1 MPPVLYPHPCRLCCT
16 HTHAA
21 CVANAATMPC
31 AAAGPSGGDL
41 AHPGHEGIDHN
52 RGEKKFPYAKGRLTA
67 LLGGMENVQLMGIP
81 DRLRSQLVA
90 LLTIV
95 KPDTTAAIN
104 FIFGFWICAFKG
116 VYQCQLGR
124 LRMSVRLLV
133 PTRSCAQPCQPSP
146 PTAHAF
152 CPALPIAAHHS
163 RNQPQ
168 DIGVSSLR
176 LTNSGLFKPPHE
188 SPERDLCQPFRRSG
202 VLLPHPS
209 APPFRPTPLPHPSAP
224 PQPYPN
230 PNPNPKP
237 NATHR
242 RAVRLC

>member
-16 HTHAA
+16 YTHAA

-31 AAAGPSGGDL
+31 AAAGPSGGDFP
-41 AHPGHEGIDHN
+41 HPGHEGIDHN

-67 LLGGMENVQLMGIP
+67 LLGGMENVQLMTIP

-133 PTRSCAQPCQPSP
+133 PTPSCAQPCPAQP
-146 PTAHAF
+146 
-152 CPALPIAAHHS
+152 
-163 RNQPQ
+163 
-168 DIGVSSLR
+168 
-176 LTNSGLFKPPHE
+176 
-188 SPERDLCQPFRRSG
+188 
-202 VLLPHPS
+202 
-209 APPFRPTPLPHPSAP
+209 
-224 PQPYPN
+224 
-230 PNPNPKP
+230 
-237 NATHR
+237 THR
-242 RAVRLC
+242 TCLLSRTPNCSSSFTKSTPRYRCQQPATYKQWAFQTAA